1 MELLSEFGT
10 GTDPRLLY
18 KQLKDLQKRVDA
30 LEASSVAYTSQQIGP
45 LPGST
50 RAVTINDPNQA
61 GSMWMNFTNA
71 GAGLGPYSAVTDPS
85 NVVRAE
91 WGNLA
96 ANGNSPAQYGFRAN
110 NGAGVPI
117 FDSLG
122 LIAVMSVLG
131 SFTDNAADTINSLT
145 PVVLGGVVTTT
156 FSATRTVRVLAM
168 VWATGKITTAT
179 AGNFVSGFIFVD
191 GSQASPELLWDRA
204 NTGYIQAGAAQF
216 LTLTAGSH
224 TVDYRMNVDNVGL
237 TWTNFQTVLDVFLL
251 GG

>member
-1 MELLSEFGT
+1 MSEFDLGA
-10 GTDPRLLY
+10 DPRLTF
-18 KQLKDLQKRVDA
+18 KQLKDLEKRVKA
-30 LEASSVAYTSQQIGP
+30 LEASSVAYSAQQIGP

-50 RAVTINDPNQA
+50 RAITINDPNQA

-71 GAGLGPYSAVTDPS
+71 GPGLGPYSAVTDTS

-110 NGAGVPI
+110 DAAGVPI

-122 LIAVMSVLG
+122 LIGVMSILG
-131 SFTDNAADTINSLT
+131 SFTDNNADTINSTT
-145 PVVLGGVVTTT
+145 PAVLGGVVTTT
-156 FSATRTVRVLAM
+156 FSVTRTVRVLAM
-168 VWATGKITTAT
+168 VWATGKFTTAT
-179 AGNFVSGFIFVD
+179 AGNFASGFMFLD
-191 GSQASPELLWDRA
+191 GVSSSPELLWDRA
-204 NTGYIQAGAAQF
+204 NTGYIQTSAAQF
-216 LTLTAGSH
+216 LTLAAGSH
-224 TVDYRMNVDNVGL
+224 TVDFRMSVDNVGL

>member
-1 MELLSEFGT
+1 
-10 GTDPRLLY
+10 
-18 KQLKDLQKRVDA
+18 
-30 LEASSVAYTSQQIGP
+30 
-45 LPGST
+45 
-50 RAVTINDPNQA
+50 
-61 GSMWMNFTNA
+61 MWMNFTNA

-110 NGAGVPI
+110 NASGVPI

-122 LIAVMSVLG
+122 LISVMSVLG
-131 SFTDNAADTINSLT
+131 SFTDNNGDTINSLT

-156 FSATRTVRVLAM
+156 FSVSRTVRVLAM
-168 VWATGKITTAT
+168 VWATGKFTIAT
-179 AGNFVSGFIFVD
+179 AGNFANGLMFLD
-191 GSQASPELLWDRA
+191 GVGSSPTLIWDKA
-204 NTGYIQAGAAQF
+204 NTGYIQVSAAQF
-216 LTLTAGSH
+216 LTLSAGSH
-224 TVDYRMNVDNVGL
+224 TVDYRMNVDNLGL